1 MESPQ
6 LAAATAITC
15 ASTLVQRRIS
25 RSSLGAEGLGWCW
38 KSGYDVDLWC
48 KHVQRNGYSHTAD
61 CSTYCVCVCSYTKKS
76 YKDHKRHIVSV
87 YVFIYPV
94 PMPYEY
100 DVKFGS
106 EIAGAQAE

>member
-1 MESPQ
+1 MCRGMDTATQ
-6 LAAATAITC
+6 QIAALI
-15 ASTLVQRRIS
+15 
-25 RSSLGAEGLGWCW
+25 
-38 KSGYDVDLWC
+38 
-48 KHVQRNGYSHTAD
+48 
-61 CSTYCVCVCSYTKKS
+61 VCVCSYTKKS